1 MAANDILREAAKL
14 HIVSAS
20 LLMLA
25 EQNAPLADALSKL
38 AESVRQS
45 ATLLEVLVAVKLGPH
60 TDLGADVEKASN

>member
-20 LLMLA
+20 LHALA
-25 EQNAPLADALSKL
+25 EENAPLANALSKL

-45 ATLLEVLVAVKLGPH
+45 ATLLEVLVAVKLDPD
-60 TDLGADVEKASN
+60 TDVEKPSN